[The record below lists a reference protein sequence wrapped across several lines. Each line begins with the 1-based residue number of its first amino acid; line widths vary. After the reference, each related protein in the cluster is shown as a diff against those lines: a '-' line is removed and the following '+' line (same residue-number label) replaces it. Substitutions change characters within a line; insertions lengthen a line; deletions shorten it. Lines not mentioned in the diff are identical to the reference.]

1 MRLLKSDRQTKKE
14 RRERN
19 VVNMQ
24 KFQILSVI
32 ISLQLLLL
40 LDRTMA
46 SPNKVAGPV
55 AGMCHMELP
64 LPSLPYTS
72 PSSYISVTHPSMFKM
87 FTFTLQTCACFCFAR
102 VLIKEMLSIYR
113 YLCTLYKCAR
123 YLLLLLVEATVLSC
137 FID

>member
-1 MRLLKSDRQTKKE
+1 MRLLKSDRQTEKE
-14 RRERN
+14 RREQN

-55 AGMCHMELP
+55 AGMSHKELRP
-64 LPSLPYTS
+64 FLPYTS
-72 PSSYISVTHPSMFKM
+72 PSSYISVTHPSMFKIH
-87 FTFTLQTCACFCFAR
+87 FHFAKLAR
-102 VLIKEMLSIYR
+102 VFVSRE
-113 YLCTLYKCAR
+113 
-123 YLLLLLVEATVLSC
+123 
-137 FID
+137 F